1 MKKVLFI
8 ALFLPAVLKAQTPA
22 SNMDTISYSLG
33 ILLAQSIKSQ
43 GFTKINAQSIAQ
55 GIDDFLLGNDLAV
68 DIESA
73 NRTIQ
78 NYLQNSKMRQ
88 FEEKIAS
95 ETAFLSNNS
104 SRSEVI
110 TLPSGLQYEILTA
123 GEGPHPTLNDKV
135 TVHYHGTLLDGTV
148 FDSSV
153 QRGTPATFGVGQV
166 IAGWVE
172 ALQLMQPGAKWKL
185 YIPYDLAYGDRA
197 AGPTIQPFS
206 ALIFE
211 VELISINAN

>member
-110 TLPSGLQYEILTA
+110 TLPSGLQYEILAA